1 MALVPAAATVGL
13 ASALIQAQN
22 FLKGNKELVEG
33 SKEYLRQQYQRG
45 VDTQDKRR
53 FTMGR
58 RTKIAGMS
66 FGPETKGGGNMTA
79 QKQMVARGIN
89 GPVRSPTATFAYASK
104 SKGSRNKGLPGSDGG
119 VTMFFRSE
127 TELVNT
133 NTGGLD
139 SGYSYL
145 LGTNP
150 SVYYLGNTWAP
161 QLGTL
166 AGIYREFRIKKMRIS
181 YVPRNAYTT
190 VGSVAVGIDDDT
202 RASVPATG
210 TAGFGKTNIAQISK
224 LPNYLLTDIKE
235 PAQFVW
241 VPKGVEGQRWRYTKE
256 IGVRP
261 IEFTSQGSLMV
272 GSNNNIADVT
282 TSLGLLYIETW
293 VEFKSA
299 Y

>member
-22 FLKGNKELVEG
+22 YLKGNKELVEG

-45 VDTQDKRR
+45 REVQDKRQ

-58 RTKIAGMS
+58 RSKIANMA
-66 FGPETKGGGNMTA
+66 FGPETKGGGNMSA

-104 SKGSRNKGLPGSDGG
+104 SKGSRAKGIPGSDGG
-119 VTMFFRSE
+119 VTMFFRAE

-139 SGYSYL
+139 GGNTLL

-150 SVYYLGNTWAP
+150 SVYYIGNTWCS

-166 AGIYREFRIKKMRIS
+166 SGIYREFRIKKMRFS

-190 VGSVAVGIDDDT
+190 VGSVAIGIDDDP

-210 TAGFGKTNIAQISK
+210 TAGFGKTNIAQVSK

-235 PAQFVW
+235 PGQFVYI
-241 VPKGVEGQRWRYTKE
+241 PKGAEGQRWRYTKDT
-256 IGVRP
+256 GGRP
-261 IEFTSQGSLMV
+261 LEFTAHGVVLFA
-272 GSNNNIADVT
+272 SNNNIADTT

-293 VEFKSA
+293 IEFKSP